1 VPVERRTDN
10 VERARVDHALE
21 TAATQ
26 AARHAARRTAS
37 RAAGGY
43 FLLLFVLLVGS
54 VLYQQ
59 STNTRLNDSE
69 LRACERVQNQR
80 ERANVSEARQYLL
93 LRAIAESPR
102 ASKTI
107 KDEYTVLYRTTLY
120 DPPTDCRSAVGHPG
134 TYRRPPSIPFY
145 ALPKS
150 FPNAVVKAAK
160 DKRPQP
166 TLSR

>member
-1 VPVERRTDN
+1 VPVERRSDD
-10 VERARVDHALE
+10 VERERVDRALE
-21 TAATQ
+21 HAATE
-26 AARHAARRTAS
+26 AARGAARRTAR

-43 FLLLFVLLVGS
+43 FALLFVLLVGS

-59 STNTRLNDSE
+59 ATNKRLNDSE
-69 LRACERVQNQR
+69 LRACERVQTQR
-80 ERANVSEARQYLL
+80 ERGNVSEARQYLL

-102 ASKTI
+102 ASKAV

-134 TYRRPPSIPFY
+134 SYRRPPSIPFY
-145 ALPKS
+145 ALPKV

-166 TLSR
+166 TLAR